1 MDIKEE
7 LYLAIKNYTK
17 SEIDDNK
24 LLKEDLGIDSIKGF
38 KLLMELEKKNIT
50 LKDGYLKQILTVN
63 DLISCLEEKWKI

>member
-63 DLISCLEEKWKI
+63 DLISCLEEK

>member
-17 SEIDDNK
+17 GEIDDNK

-63 DLISCLEEKWKI
+63 DLISCLEEK

>member
-7 LYLAIKNYTK
+7 LYLTLKNYTK

-63 DLISCLEEKWKI
+63 DLISCLEEK

>member
-7 LYLAIKNYTK
+7 LYLVIKNYTK
-17 SEIDDNK
+17 NEIDDNK

-63 DLISCLEEKWKI
+63 DLISCLEEK